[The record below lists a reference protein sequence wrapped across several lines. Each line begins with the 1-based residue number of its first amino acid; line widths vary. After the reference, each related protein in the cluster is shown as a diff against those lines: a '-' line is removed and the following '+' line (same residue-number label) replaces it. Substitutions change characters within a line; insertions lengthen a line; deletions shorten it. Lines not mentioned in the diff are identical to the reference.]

1 MKMVNFMFCCSL
13 LFITA
18 ELKAH
23 PILQGG
29 SEKADSLLSVVS
41 REISAVN
48 PAKAL
53 QLATEALSLSSDIGY
68 SKGKAI
74 SCFYIGQIIS
84 YLGDFQKSLEY
95 LSLSEQERYS
105 KNNTI
110 MQSEIS
116 RIKGQV
122 YYQLKMEK
130 SAFRE
135 FQKAHTLTS
144 QIKDK
149 ADRDR
154 YTSLAY
160 ENLSI
165 AYHLIKEMPDSSLY
179 WLNRNEELLLTTDES
194 VTFRNRVNLYSH
206 YGEHYTRQQQY
217 DTATSY
223 FEKAEVLIRKYNY
236 PYSSWLYQRWGDLH
250 AQKGNNDSAMIFY
263 QKGLNNLMTTKL
275 KNELPGL
282 YERVAGIHSN
292 LGNEDSARIYREK
305 YLQLSAELGDAR
317 LVGAEEAFTMLLKEE
332 KRISNKRI
340 RGIILL
346 AIIFSGIAIAAST
359 VIIGQSIIKRRKKES
374 EVSELKL
381 KLNDAFD
388 EVIELAKTNESSFL
402 PRFKEVY
409 PKYANN
415 LLKRHPDLTNNE
427 LRLSAMIFLHFTSKE
442 IAEYMFI
449 THRSVQ
455 TSKSRLRKKLD
466 IPSEADLYQYFKSF
480 S

>member
-1 MKMVNFMFCCSL
+1 MKIVNFMFCFSL

-18 ELKAH
+18 ELIAH
-23 PILQGG
+23 PTLQGD
-29 SEKADSLLSVVS
+29 SEKADSLLSIVS

-48 PAKAL
+48 PVRAL
-53 QLATEALSLSSDIGY
+53 ELATEALSLSSDIRY
-68 SKGKAI
+68 SKGKAL
-74 SCFYIGQIIS
+74 SYFYIGQIIS

-105 KNNTI
+105 RNNAI

-130 SAFRE
+130 LAFRE
-135 FQKAHTLTS
+135 FQKAYTLTT

-165 AYHLIKEMPDSSLY
+165 AYHLIKEIPDSSLY
-179 WLNRNEELLLTTDES
+179 WLNRNEKLLLTTEES

-217 DTATSY
+217 DTAVSY
-223 FEKAEVLIRKYNY
+223 FEKAEALIRKYNY

-263 QKGLNNLMTTKL
+263 HKGLDNLMTTKL
-275 KNELPGL
+275 RNELPGL
-282 YERVAGIHSN
+282 YKRVEGIHSD
-292 LGNEDSARIYREK
+292 LGNEDSARIYRER

-317 LVGAEEAFTMLLKEE
+317 ITGAEEAFTILLKEE
-332 KRISNKRI
+332 KRISDKRM
-340 RGIILL
+340 RGIISL
-346 AIIFSGIAIAAST
+346 AIIFSGIAIAASA

-374 EVSELKL
+374 EVSQLKL

-388 EVIELAKTNESSFL
+388 EVIELVKTNDSSFL
-402 PRFKEVY
+402 PHFRKVY
-409 PKYANN
+409 PEFIHN
-415 LLKRHPDLTNNE
+415 LLEKYPDLTNNE
-427 LRLSAMIFLHFTSKE
+427 LRLIAMIFLHFTSKE

-455 TSKSRLRKKLD
+455 TSKSRLRKKLGV
-466 IPSEADLYQYFKSF
+466 SGKTDLYRYFKSF